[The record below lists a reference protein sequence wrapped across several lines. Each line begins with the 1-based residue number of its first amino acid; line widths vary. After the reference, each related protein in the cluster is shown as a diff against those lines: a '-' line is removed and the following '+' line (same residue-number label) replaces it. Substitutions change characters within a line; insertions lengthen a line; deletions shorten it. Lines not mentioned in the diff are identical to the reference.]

1 MNRAFRS
8 PSAKAVFG
16 KTHLRRFLME
26 FFKVLKEVSKVI
38 AVILAVAEAY
48 EKASSKKEPFSNLMK
63 H

>member
-48 EKASSKKEPFSNLMK
+48 EKASSKK
-63 H
+63 